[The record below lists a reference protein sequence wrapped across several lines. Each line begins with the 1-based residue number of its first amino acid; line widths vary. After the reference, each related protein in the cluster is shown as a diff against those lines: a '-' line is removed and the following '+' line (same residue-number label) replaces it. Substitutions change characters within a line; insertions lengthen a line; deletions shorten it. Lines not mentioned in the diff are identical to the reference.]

1 MRLTNNGIPLFVCLS
16 ISSFVCLFVFFFFL
30 GTAPV
35 SCHPYTLPIHFWNIG
50 CRGFFFFTRRRKKTN
65 TRTHTQ
71 KKNKFRSDPR
81 FCQDVHNSQVL
92 FCLVWSS
99 FFFCIFCIFLRIL
112 GQRVCRPYTAVSSFS
127 YRRIFVSFGSP
138 PVHHASLGSPLLD
151 LSFSLFFFYFF

>member
-99 FFFCIFCIFLRIL
+99 FFFVFFVFFWEFL
-112 GQRVCRPYTAVSSFS
+112 GNVSVA
-127 YRRIFVSFGSP
+127 RTP
-138 PVHHASLGSPLLD
+138 PFPLLVID
-151 LSFSLFFFYFF
+151 GFLSVSEARQYTTLLLGPPC